1 MRLLSLVI
9 LPMILSGC
17 ASVAPA
23 PFERT
28 AYPSQNIPTEYNMV
42 RTGSIFDNGNRL
54 YPTRRAY
61 QSGDIQIGHLI
72 TVVLDETTQAT
83 REGKVSTSRE
93 SSSDVL
99 GVNQVA
105 AINNKA
111 NKITGSSFFQDLN
124 LSGANITSEGSGSA
138 GQRNTLTG
146 SIAAVV
152 VEVFPNGNLLI
163 EGDKK
168 LTLTEG
174 SEYIKLS
181 GVIRAVDV
189 QPDNTI
195 ISRRIANAKISYS
208 GTGDLVSASKPGWL
222 TRTLYEVWPF

>member
-1 MRLLSLVI
+1 MRFSSIVLI
-9 LPMILSGC
+9 PMFLTGC
-17 ASVAPA
+17 ASVAPT

-28 AYPSQNIPTEYNMV
+28 EYPSQDVPVETNMV

-61 QSGDIQIGHLI
+61 QSGDIKIGNLI
-72 TVVLDETTQAT
+72 TVVLDETTQAS
-83 REGKVSTSRE
+83 RSGSVSTSRV
-93 SSSDVL
+93 SSNDVL
-99 GVNQVA
+99 GANQVGA
-105 AINNKA
+105 MVP
-111 NKITGSSFFQDLN
+111 GSSFFQDLT
-124 LSGANITSEGSGSA
+124 LGGANITSDGSGSA
-138 GQRNTLTG
+138 GQANSLTG

-152 VEVFPNGNLLI
+152 VQIFPNGNLLI

-195 ISRRIANAKISYS
+195 LSRRIANAQISYS
-208 GTGDLVSASKPGWL
+208 GTGDLVAASKPGWL
-222 TRTLYEVWPF
+222 SRTLYEVWPF

>member
-1 MRLLSLVI
+1 MRFSSIVLI
-9 LPMILSGC
+9 PMFLTGC
-17 ASVAPA
+17 ASVAPT

-28 AYPSQNIPTEYNMV
+28 EYPSQDVPVETNMV

-61 QSGDIQIGHLI
+61 QSGDIKIGNLI
-72 TVVLDETTQAT
+72 TVVLDETTQAS
-83 REGKVSTSRE
+83 RSGSVSTSRV
-93 SSSDVL
+93 SSNDVL
-99 GVNQVA
+99 GANQVGA
-105 AINNKA
+105 MVP
-111 NKITGSSFFQDLN
+111 GSSFFQDLT
-124 LSGANITSEGSGSA
+124 LGGANITSDGSGSA
-138 GQRNTLTG
+138 GQANSLTG

-152 VEVFPNGNLLI
+152 VQIFPNGNLLI

-195 ISRRIANAKISYS
+195 LSRRIANAKISYS
-208 GTGDLVSASKPGWL
+208 GTGDLVAASKPGWL
-222 TRTLYEVWPF
+222 SRTLYEVWPF

>member
-1 MRLLSLVI
+1 MRISSIALI
-9 LPMILSGC
+9 PMFLTGC
-17 ASVAPA
+17 ASVAPI

-28 AYPSQNIPTEYNMV
+28 AYPSQEVAVEQNMV

-61 QSGDIQIGHLI
+61 QSGDIKIGHLI
-72 TVVLDETTQAT
+72 TVVLDETTQAS
-83 REGKVSTSRE
+83 RSGSVSTSRV
-93 SSSDVL
+93 SSNDVL
-99 GVNQVA
+99 GTNQVGA
-105 AINNKA
+105 MVP
-111 NKITGSSFFQDLN
+111 GGSFFEDLT
-124 LSGANITSEGSGSA
+124 LGGANITSDGSGSA
-138 GQRNTLTG
+138 GQANSLTG

-152 VEVFPNGNLLI
+152 VQIFPNGNLLI

-195 ISRRIANAKISYS
+195 LSRRIANAQISYS
-208 GTGDLVSASKPGWL
+208 GTGDLVAASKPGWL
-222 TRTLYEVWPF
+222 SRALYEVWPF

>member
-1 MRLLSLVI
+1 
-9 LPMILSGC
+9 
-17 ASVAPA
+17 
-23 PFERT
+23 
-28 AYPSQNIPTEYNMV
+28 
-42 RTGSIFDNGNRL
+42 
-54 YPTRRAY
+54 
-61 QSGDIQIGHLI
+61 
-72 TVVLDETTQAT
+72 
-83 REGKVSTSRE
+83 
-93 SSSDVL
+93 
-99 GVNQVA
+99 VA

-111 NKITGSSFFQDLN
+111 NKMTGSGFFQDLN

-195 ISRRIANAKISYS
+195 LSRRIANAKISYS

>member
-1 MRLLSLVI
+1 MRFSSLVI
-9 LPMILSGC
+9 LPLILSGC

-28 AYPSQNIPTEYNMV
+28 AYPSQSIPVVQDVV

-72 TVVLDETTQAT
+72 TVVLAETTQAS
-83 REGKVSTSRE
+83 RSGNVSTSRA
-93 SSSDVL
+93 STNDVL
-99 GVNQVA
+99 GVNQVGA
-105 AINNKA
+105 MVP
-111 NKITGSSFFQDLN
+111 GSSFFQDLS
-124 LSGANITSEGSGSA
+124 LSGANITSEGVGSA
-138 GQRNTLTG
+138 GQANSLSG

-152 VEVFPNGNLLI
+152 VQVFPNGNLLI

-195 ISRRIANAKISYS
+195 LSRRIANAQISYS

-222 TRTLYEVWPF
+222 TRALYEVWPF

>member
-1 MRLLSLVI
+1 MRLTSLFI
-9 LPMILSGC
+9 LPALLSGC
-17 ASVAPA
+17 ASVAPT
-23 PFERT
+23 PFERS
-28 AYPSQNIPTEYNMV
+28 AYPSQDIAVEQNQV

-61 QSGDIQIGHLI
+61 QSGDIKIGHLI
-72 TVVLDETTQAT
+72 TVVLDETTQAS
-83 REGKVSTSRE
+83 RSGNVKTSRA
-93 SSSDVL
+93 SSNDVL
-99 GVNQVA
+99 GTNQVGA
-105 AINNKA
+105 MVP
-111 NKITGSSFFQDLN
+111 GGSFFEDLN
-124 LSGANITSEGSGSA
+124 LSGANISSEGTGSA
-138 GQRNTLTG
+138 GQANSLTG

-152 VEVFPNGNLLI
+152 VQVFPNGNLLI

-195 ISRRIANAKISYS
+195 LSRRIANAQISYS

-222 TRTLYEVWPF
+222 TRALYEVWPF

>member
-1 MRLLSLVI
+1 MI
-9 LPMILSGC
+9 LPVLLSGC

-28 AYPSQNIPTEYNMV
+28 AYPNQNIPVEQTVV

-61 QSGDIQIGHLI
+61 QSGDIKVGHLI
-72 TVVLDETTQAT
+72 TVVLDETTQASRSGNVT
-83 REGKVSTSRE
+83 TSRA
-93 SSSDVL
+93 SSNDVL
-99 GVNQVA
+99 GVNQVGA
-105 AINNKA
+105 MVPGGA
-111 NKITGSSFFQDLN
+111 FFQDLN
-124 LSGANITSEGSGSA
+124 LSGANISSEGIGTA
-138 GQRNTLTG
+138 GQENSLSG

-152 VEVFPNGNLLI
+152 VQVFPNGNLLI
-163 EGDKK
+163 EGDKM

-195 ISRRIANAKISYS
+195 LSRRIANAQISYS
-208 GTGDLVSASKPGWL
+208 GTGDLVAASKPGWL
-222 TRTLYEVWPF
+222 TRALYEVWPF

>member
-1 MRLLSLVI
+1 MRFSSLVI
-9 LPMILSGC
+9 LPVLLSGC

-28 AYPSQNIPTEYNMV
+28 AYPNQNIPVEQTVV

-61 QSGDIQIGHLI
+61 QSGDIKVGHLI
-72 TVVLDETTQAT
+72 TVVLDETTQASRSGNVT
-83 REGKVSTSRE
+83 TSRA
-93 SSSDVL
+93 SSNDVL
-99 GVNQVA
+99 GVNQVGA
-105 AINNKA
+105 MVPGGA
-111 NKITGSSFFQDLN
+111 FFLDLN
-124 LSGANITSEGSGSA
+124 LSGANISSEGIGTA
-138 GQRNTLTG
+138 GQENSLTG

-152 VEVFPNGNLLI
+152 VQVFPNGNLLI
-163 EGDKK
+163 EGDKM

-195 ISRRIANAKISYS
+195 LSRRIANAQISYS
-208 GTGDLVSASKPGWL
+208 GTGDLVAASKPGWL
-222 TRTLYEVWPF
+222 TRALYEVWPF